1 MAIVVLTSKGQMTIP
16 KRVRE
21 ALGLQPTDK
30 MIISLE
36 GWQIILK
43 PLKGNILDVAGSVSI
58 PKKEKPINF
67 HKVRKKVK
75 ERVVLAVVG
84 EEEK

>member
-1 MAIVVLTSKGQMTIP
+1 MAIGGLAAKGQMTIP

-21 ALGLQPTDK
+21 ALGLQPPDK

-43 PLKGNILDVAGSVSI
+43 PLRGNILDVACSVSI
-58 PKKEKPINF
+58 QGF
-67 HKVRKKVK
+67 
-75 ERVVLAVVG
+75 
-84 EEEK
+84 